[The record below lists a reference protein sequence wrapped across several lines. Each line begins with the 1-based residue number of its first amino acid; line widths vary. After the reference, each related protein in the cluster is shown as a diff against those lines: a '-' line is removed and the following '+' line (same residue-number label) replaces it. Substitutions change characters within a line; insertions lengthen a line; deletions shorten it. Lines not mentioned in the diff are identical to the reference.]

1 MTVMEITQE
10 QKKVIDEIIGELKC
24 PKDFQCQKLGS
35 DNLPRLKRAGQLLE
49 CLEQDAADCQ
59 WSVPFGF
66 GYFCRC
72 PLNNYIY
79 NELKH

>member
-1 MTVMEITQE
+1 MEITQQ
-10 QKKVIDEIIGELKC
+10 QKKVIDEIIRDLKC
-24 PKDFQCQKLGS
+24 PKEFKCQKLGPN
-35 DNLPRLKRAGQLLE
+35 NLPKLKRVGQLLG
-49 CLEQDAADCQ
+49 CLEQDAEDCP